1 MCLVFR
7 TALLIERCISC
18 KSVVSSVMEI
28 DVTPDVGLEN
38 ASSEE
43 TDGRSSRRSSSTSS
57 KKIIKHALRQ
67 QAKRRRKNTAVTATT
82 TNTNNNNNNNNNTVP
97 RIIVK
102 PLPPQPPAEDT
113 RPQKIPTMR
122 EVLASIPGFN
132 MKPRK
137 RSNKKLSTAAQ
148 LEQTKE
154 GCIDLET
161 PDSILVNTNLRAL
174 LNKYTF
180 ASLPPL
186 YQNKLVQLLPSVDR
200 QIITNPS
207 DSSIKLSASGL
218 NNEFF
223 ARACLEW
230 QERLAEGEFTPEN
243 QQKLKTEADKER
255 SRVDPWKL
263 KHFEP
268 IWGDRSTSDSA
279 AQARPPIK
287 TTIKLRPSTTVN
299 SNKNKPAPLIK
310 RLRTVGA
317 MTRSCTSYL
326 SSTTENKPK
335 SPIPDLLPIKSLRSH
350 AHKIEHTRT
359 NSPLT
364 RSSTPSTE
372 KQQPSE
378 IVPDISIINISD
390 TVLKT
395 DEETI
400 ISVENNRTNKL
411 AEKRQRSP
419 SLETE
424 QRPQKRKSPS
434 PLPELEDA
442 KVSKL
447 EEFSAKE
454 EEVSTE
460 SSEAT
465 KETHHSIDEDQRSQD
480 SISSQDSFDK
490 MQIVEE
496 EEEEEEDD
504 DEEEEEDETPQEEEE
519 EESEDE
525 QQTVFS
531 NEIEPPIEHEDTSSD
546 LESEHIH
553 HTYISEPTDPDVP
566 STVTLEELELPQC
579 RIEDKLRDPPP
590 LLPSQHYSKLE
601 DFHYQETD
609 HYQESES
616 QEYIEQ
622 DAHDYQESDSQDYQ
636 EQKSIVETVQTEIQT
651 DPEAFEILPNT
662 LILQQDSLV
671 LEKTVCSENCPGDIC
686 LEASAEKLEAS
697 VEESDLVMS
706 QLSQTNFDDVRTITG
721 EDEVNEDPFI
731 DAENY
736 VLESGQLNV
745 AEPEKLINK
754 TTAEAE
760 IQATLFGTSAVNTG
774 NFVNLFD
781 LLFYCIVLH

>member
-1 MCLVFR
+1 
-7 TALLIERCISC
+7 
-18 KSVVSSVMEI
+18 MEI

-38 ASSEE
+38 ASEE
-43 TDGRSSRRSSSTSS
+43 TDGRSSRRNS

-67 QAKRRRKNTAVTATT
+67 QAKRRRKNTTV
-82 TNTNNNNNNNNNTVP
+82 TNTASSTSNNNNNNTVP

-102 PLPPQPPAEDT
+102 PLPPQPVEDT

-122 EVLASIPGFN
+122 EVLASIPGFS

-200 QIITNPS
+200 QIVTNPS
-207 DSSIKLSASGL
+207 DSPIKLSASGL

-223 ARACLEW
+223 ARACVEW

-243 QQKLKTEADKER
+243 QQKLKSEADKER

-268 IWGDRSTSDSA
+268 IWGDRSTVDSDGTPA
-279 AQARPPIK
+279 NNTRPPIK
-287 TTIKLRPSTTVN
+287 TTIKLRPSTTIN
-299 SNKNKPAPLIK
+299 SNKNKPAPTIK

-350 AHKIEHTRT
+350 AQKIEHVRT
-359 NSPLT
+359 TSPLT
-364 RSSTPSTE
+364 RSSTSTE
-372 KQQPSE
+372 KPPSE

-390 TVLKT
+390 TVLKA

-419 SLETE
+419 SLEPE
-424 QRPQKRKSPS
+424 ERPQKRKSPS
-434 PLPELEDA
+434 PLPEQEEV
-442 KVSKL
+442 KVSKR
-447 EEFSAKE
+447 EEFREKE
-454 EEVSTE
+454 EENVETITE
-460 SSEAT
+460 I
-465 KETHHSIDEDQRSQD
+465 KEQHHAEEEQSQD

-490 MQIVEE
+490 MQIVEGQE
-496 EEEEEEDD
+496 EDEEEEDD
-504 DEEEEEDETPQEEEE
+504 EDEEEGDETPQEEEEEE

-525 QQTVFS
+525 QQAVFS
-531 NEIEPPIEHEDTSSD
+531 NEIEPPLEDEDTSSD
-546 LESEHIH
+546 LESEHMH
-553 HTYISEPTDPDVP
+553 HTYISEPTDPGVP
-566 STVTLEELELPQC
+566 STVTLEELQLPQC
-579 RIEDKLRDPPP
+579 RIEDKLREPPPPP
-590 LLPSQHYSKLE
+590 LPPHYPE
-601 DFHYQETD
+601 FHYQETD
-609 HYQESES
+609 HYQETEN

-622 DAHDYQESDSQDYQ
+622 DSQDYQESDSQEYQ
-636 EQKSIVETVQTEIQT
+636 ETEPIIETVQTEIQT

-662 LILQQDSLV
+662 LIIQQDSLI
-671 LEKTVCSENCPGDIC
+671 LEKAVCSENCPGDIC

-706 QLSQTNFDDVRTITG
+706 QLSQTNFDDVRTIA

-736 VLESGQLNV
+736 VLESGQLTV
-745 AEPEKLINK
+745 SESEKLINK
-754 TTAEAE
+754 STAEAE

-774 NFVNLFD
+774 KLLVCLF
-781 LLFYCIVLH
+781 LLGIYEAF